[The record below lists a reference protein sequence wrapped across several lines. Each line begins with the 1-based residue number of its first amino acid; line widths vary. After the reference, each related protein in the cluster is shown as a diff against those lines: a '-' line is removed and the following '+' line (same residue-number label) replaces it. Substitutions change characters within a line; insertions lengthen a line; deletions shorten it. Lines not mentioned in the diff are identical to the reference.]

1 MGFYDKKLFRI
12 VAAVVII
19 AILSWYVPDH
29 PQYSYIFWIFI
40 ISVAL
45 LAIKFNNFSDGEDG
59 EWAVEDEL
67 KKLPPEFAY
76 IHNLEN
82 DKGNVDFVVVCPKG
96 IFTIEVKSGR
106 WAWGYFFK
114 KGLKQA
120 FAEAR
125 KVEEILKN
133 KLGADFLV
141 DPILM
146 YSNKQAYLKFGFR
159 PQKGVYVINL
169 LWLQKFFNEYQAVRE
184 LIQQEIDAI
193 VNALK
198 TSQKR

>member
-1 MGFYDKKLFRI
+1 MAF
-12 VAAVVII
+12 VVII
-19 AILSWYVPDH
+19 AILSWYVSGH
-29 PQYSYIFWIFI
+29 PQYSYLFWIFV
-40 ISVAL
+40 ISIAL

-82 DKGNVDFVVVCPKG
+82 DKGNIDFVVVCPKG
-96 IFTIEVKSGR
+96 IFTIEVKSTR
-106 WAWGYFFK
+106 WIQDYYE

-133 KLGADFLV
+133 KLGIDLPV

-146 YSNKQAYLKFGFR
+146 YSNKETRLNFGFK

-169 LWLQKFFNEYQAVRE
+169 LWLQKFFDEYQAARE
-184 LIQQEIDAI
+184 LDQKEIDTI

-198 TSQKR
+198 ISQKK

>member
-1 MGFYDKKLFRI
+1 MDFYNKNLFRI
-12 VAAVVII
+12 VAIIVII
-19 AILSWYVPDH
+19 AILSWYVPSH

-40 ISVAL
+40 ISIAL

-67 KKLPPEFAY
+67 KKLPSEFTY

-82 DKGNVDFVVVCPKG
+82 DKGNIDFVVVCPKG
-96 IFTIEVKSGR
+96 IFTIEVKSTR
-106 WAWGYFFK
+106 WIQDYYE

-133 KLGADFLV
+133 KLGIDLPV

-146 YSNKQAYLKFGFR
+146 YSNKETRLKFGFK

-169 LWLQKFFNEYQAVRE
+169 LWLQKFFDEYQVARE
-184 LIQQEIDAI
+184 LDQKKIDTI

-198 TSQKR
+198 VSQKK